1 MRYKLHCLKQE
12 KEFFIKQV
20 EEFKNMI
27 LTIRDLGGHKDTE
40 EKAKRLINYYKKKAR
55 TTEKEIENFESLIKN
70 IPDEEVKEMAKL
82 YFFELKSCEE
92 IGYIYYLDRT
102 TVFKKLKRYFKI

>member
-1 MRYKLHCLKQE
+1 MRYKLHCLRQE

-20 EEFKNMI
+20 EEIESII
-27 LTIRDLGGHKDTE
+27 LTIRALGGYKDTE
-40 EKAKRLINYYKKKAR
+40 EKAKRLINYYKKKALN
-55 TTEKEIENFESLIKN
+55 TKKAIENFENLIDN